1 MPSVNQAGENGLNTP
16 EPLRLTASSLLTRRR
31 KRLSI
36 SCSTNLSAACIAH
49 YAHLMYRPPDESDAE
64 ARVPLP
70 PMDGSFQCETTGG
83 VVITHLL
90 LAVPHSQAY
99 SVRFPVGGTDIRP
112 MSVAHFLQ
120 QKKKVCSI
128 DLFHSPRVSFR
139 ESLPLKDGK

>member
-16 EPLRLTASSLLTRRR
+16 GPLRLTASSPLTTRR

-36 SCSTNLSAACIAH
+36 SCSTNLSAAYIAH
-49 YAHLMYRPPDESDAE
+49 YAHLMYRPADESDAE

-90 LAVPHSQAY
+90 LAVPHSQTY

-112 MSVAHFLQ
+112 VSPTVPERVAHFLQ
-120 QKKKVCSI
+120 QKKKKSV
-128 DLFHSPRVSFR
+128 FN
-139 ESLPLKDGK
+139 